1 MNNSQELEIS
11 VIIPV
16 YNAARFVTKAVESAL
31 SQPETAEIILIEDGS
46 QDNALAVCQDL
57 VGRFDKVRLLRHPDG
72 KNHGA
77 GASRNLGMR
86 NAHCDYIAFLDAD
99 DYFLPA
105 RFTKPKEIFEGEPDC
120 GGVYEAVG
128 TYIEDEF
135 SMQRWIESNE
145 MRSDLITMTE
155 SVRPE
160 DLLEKLVFGLA
171 GYFSLDGLVIKR
183 NVLDLAGY
191 MNESLRLH
199 QDNDF
204 IYRCAGVARLLPGRL
219 NEPVSIRRVHSQN
232 RITSPRSQKQ
242 KDLDRMKMWKATYQW
257 FRIHSSREKRN
268 LIVRAIVKFW
278 TKKYSRLD
286 DSKKYISR
294 ELKKRVTLIT
304 LPFSFREFILEPY
317 YWLAFLP
324 AKLKK
329 KYY

>member
-1 MNNSQELEIS
+1 MTNLQKFEVS

-16 YNAARFVTKAVESAL
+16 YNAARFVTKAVESAI
-31 SQPETAEIILIEDGS
+31 SQPETAEIILIEDS
-46 QDNALAVCQDL
+46 SPDNALEVCQDL
-57 VGRFDKVRLLRHPDG
+57 LGRFDKVRLLRHPDG

-86 NAHCDYIAFLDAD
+86 SAHCDYIAFLDAD

-105 RFTKPKEIFEGEPDC
+105 RFTRPKEIFEGESDC

-128 TYIEDEF
+128 TYIEDDI

-160 DLLEKLVFGLA
+160 DLLEKLVLGLA
-171 GYFSLDGLVIKR
+171 GYFSPDGLVIKR
-183 NVLDLAGY
+183 NILDLTGY
-191 MNESLRLH
+191 MDESLRLH

-204 IYRCAGVARLLPGRL
+204 IYRCAGVTKLMPGRL

-232 RITSPRSQKQ
+232 RITSPRSKKQ
-242 KDLDRMKMWKATYQW
+242 KDMDRLKMWKATYQW
-257 FRIHSSREKRN
+257 FRIHSSRGKRN

-278 TKKYSRLD
+278 TKKYSRID
-286 DSKKYISR
+286 DSKNYFSR
-294 ELKKRVTLIT
+294 ELGKRIALLS
-304 LPFSFREFILEPY
+304 LPFTFPELMIEPY
-317 YWLAFLP
+317 FWLAFFP
-324 AKLKK
+324 ARLKK
-329 KYY
+329 RFY